1 MGIWLVLVES
11 DEWAF
16 SQVWIWLAL
25 VLAAVSTAL
34 GIYSGAEGGRV
45 SHLADARGAEDGV
58 VRGRLS
64 RLLWIAR
71 LDTLI
76 LLVVPWL
83 MVFKP
88 GA

>member
-1 MGIWLVLVES
+1 
-11 DEWAF
+11 
-16 SQVWIWLAL
+16 
-25 VLAAVSTAL
+25 
-34 GIYSGAEGGRV
+34 
-45 SHLADARGAEDGV
+45 LADARGAEDGV
-58 VRGRLS
+58 VRGRLN

-76 LLVVPWL
+76 LLVVLWL

>member
-1 MGIWLVLVES
+1 VGGTWTYRPVIPGVIGMGIWLVLVES

-45 SHLADARGAEDGV
+45 SRTWPTRAGPRMVWLGV
-58 VRGRLS
+58 
-64 RLLWIAR
+64 A
-71 LDTLI
+71 
-76 LLVVPWL
+76 
-83 MVFKP
+83 
-88 GA
+88 